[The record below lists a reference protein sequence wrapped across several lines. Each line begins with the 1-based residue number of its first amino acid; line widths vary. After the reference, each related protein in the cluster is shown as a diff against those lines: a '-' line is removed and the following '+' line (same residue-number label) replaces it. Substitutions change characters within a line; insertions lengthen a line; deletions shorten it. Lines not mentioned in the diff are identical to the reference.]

1 MEYIKAGQFIR
12 ELRKR
17 KGMSQEE
24 LCMGLCEPP
33 TMSKIEKGRQY
44 PNKKLLDALLVRLQE
59 QAELQVPLSAVD
71 FERAQIER
79 EAVSRIAN
87 REYDIMELAARYRE
101 CSPMMNNHE
110 QQFYRLAQ
118 ALYLAGIEKNWTV
131 ALDAFETAIRLT
143 MPNYTVGTDINANM
157 LTSMEFTI
165 LNNIAI
171 CLWFL
176 NQKDEA
182 IDLMEQL
189 YEILDTY
196 EMDREE
202 YAKRLPMTAYN
213 LSTWLGIRK
222 EYKAAL
228 CVAEEGI
235 ECCIKY
241 GKYASLGDLLYNKGF
256 TLLCLGAAEQA
267 KPILQRAFM
276 HLLACNKTVSYGNLK
291 KDLTDSFGTEV
302 WADIMAITLPEDLP
316 SDG

>member
-17 KGMSQEE
+17 KGLSQEE
-24 LCMGLCEPP
+24 LCLGLCEPT
-33 TMSKIEKGRQY
+33 TMCKIERGRQY

-59 QAELQVPLSAVD
+59 QAELQVPLSVVD

-79 EAVSRIAN
+79 EALSSIAN
-87 REYDIMELAARYRE
+87 REYDILELADRYKE
-101 CSPMMNNHE
+101 CSPVMNNHE
-110 QQFYRLAQ
+110 QQFYLLAQ
-118 ALYLAGIEKNWTV
+118 ALHHARIGKDWG
-131 ALDAFETAIRLT
+131 TAIEIFEAAICLT
-143 MPNYTVGTDINANM
+143 MPSYTVGSDINTNM

-176 NQKDEA
+176 KQNDDA
-182 IDLMEQL
+182 IDLMERL

-196 EMDREE
+196 DMDREE
-202 YAKRLPMTAYN
+202 YSKRLPMIAYN

-222 EYKAAL
+222 EYTAAL

-235 ECCIKY
+235 DCCIKY

-256 TLLCLGAAEQA
+256 TMMCLGDRERA
-267 KPILQRAFM
+267 KPVLQKAFM
-276 HLLACNKTVSYGNLK
+276 FLLACGKAVSYKNLK
-291 KDLTDSFGTEV
+291 KDLTDAFGK
-302 WADIMAITLPEDLP
+302 DIWEAITEFSLPADL
-316 SDG
+316 